1 MSSLNTWA
9 QRVIGVVE
17 QDGNRAVQIR
27 LTAEGQQWEIWD
39 IVPGFTADEWT
50 NAAETLMAS
59 LAEEFPVKR
68 VSLIFTAEDK
78 SGAVFSQFPRSITG
92 KNKNAAELGTNTSV
106 KAISD
111 GWVSLAATVDKVLET
126 ARKQMDQQ
134 SARIDEQDNEIRQL
148 HEIFRG
154 VRQIELEAEE
164 QQNQV
169 GNAMLEQLKELGP
182 MGKMFLEHWLDKEK
196 NRPAAA
202 AAGLTNGSNGKAAT
216 S

>member
-1 MSSLNTWA
+1 MSSLLTWA

-17 QDGNRAVQIR
+17 QDGHHAKCVK
-27 LTAEGQQWEIWD
+27 LTAEGQQWEVWD
-39 IVPGFTADEWT
+39 IVPGLTPEEWT
-50 NAAETLMAS
+50 NAAETLMGA

-68 VSLIFTAEDK
+68 VSLIFTAED
-78 SGAVFSQFPRSITG
+78 SAGAVFSQFPRSITG

-111 GWVSLAATVDKVLET
+111 GWTSLALTVDKVLET

-134 SARIDEQDNEIRQL
+134 TARIDEQDNEIRAL

-154 VRQIELEAEE
+154 VRQMELEQEE
-164 QQNQV
+164 QTNKV
-169 GNAMLEQLKELGP
+169 GDAMLEQLKELGP
-182 MGKMFLEHWLDKEK
+182 MGKLFLEHMLEKEK
-196 NRPAAA
+196 TKAAA
-202 AAGLTNGSNGKAAT
+202 AAAAPAAKPTNGKA